1 MRSMLRLTGATEF
14 SFETG
19 SAAYQ
24 RYASTRGSRWPEQE
38 RLGRTPALQHVGLS
52 TAEIALDG
60 VIYPGRMGGLQED
73 LRKLRGLCLSDSPFQ
88 MVTGTGQVCGFWAV
102 LDISD
107 TRTIFLDNGLA
118 RKIEFT
124 LKLKYYG
131 TDYLGGKGN
140 VGALSGSIASSPI
153 EAADSLT
160 AGESFAVLPVL
171 DSASSLEEVTAVS
184 NAAGGV
190 LEAASSA
197 AGKALFYASNPLAL
211 VSFASE
217 YVPAECLNGAKE
229 IAQTARSVLDV
240 GQRVFDCVSAVTALP
255 YSLNGFGSE
264 RLTTVAATL
273 RQNLQFTRDTARL
286 ASYGMDTVQRG
297 LSSKGQTLSRLPDR
311 QESAGLCLDA
321 AGQAGSLCSA
331 CRRLDQDSSIILEKF
346 T

>member
-38 RLGRTPALQHVGLS
+38 RLGRTPALQHVGLA
-52 TAEIALDG
+52 TAEITLDG

-102 LDISD
+102 LDVSD

-124 LKLKYYG
+124 IKLKYYG
-131 TDYLGGKGN
+131 TDYQGGKGN
-140 VGALSGSIASSPI
+140 VGALTGSIASSPS
-153 EAADSLT
+153 EVANSLAAGNLSD
-160 AGESFAVLPVL
+160 LPIL
-171 DSASSLEEVTAVS
+171 DSVSSLDEVTAVS
-184 NAAGGV
+184 NAVGGV
-190 LEAASSA
+190 LETASSA

-211 VSFASE
+211 VDLASE
-217 YVPAECLNGAKE
+217 YVPPECLSAAKE

-255 YSLNGFGSE
+255 YSLAGAGSE
-264 RLTTVAATL
+264 RLTAVAATL
-273 RQNLQFTRDTARL
+273 RQNLQYTRDTARL
-286 ASYGMDTVQRG
+286 AGYGMDTVQRG

-311 QESAGLCLDA
+311 QASAGLCLDMS
-321 AGQAGSLCSA
+321 GQAGSLCSA